1 MFTDDIHVVED
12 TYRFDTGQKVT
23 VRVTV
28 GDYSIDE
35 QRTQLK
41 GQKSHNGRFS
51 VIAIPG
57 KAPFKVSKAVARAAA
72 MVEGISSRKTMR
84 VRVKR

>member
-1 MFTDDIHVVED
+1 MFTDNIHVVED

-23 VRVTV
+23 VRVTI

-35 QRTQLK
+35 QSTQLQ

-51 VIAIPG
+51 VIAKLG
-57 KAPFKVSKAVARAAA
+57 KTPVRVPKAVARAAA